1 MKFER
6 NDKYTTIAIYAL
18 LVIICSI
25 IFYQAVQN
33 LGMVSG
39 FLGRVA
45 GYLQPIING
54 IVFAFLLNPL
64 LRFSEERLL
73 SRWAIKPLPRR
84 VVGLI
89 LTYLMAFAFVVFFF
103 AMVVPQIFASIQS
116 ILNNLQFY
124 FKALEKW
131 DITITNFIHNF
142 GESTE
147 FEKLVI
153 GILSQILDSL
163 RNWAAG
169 ASDYFYTLLPSVLS
183 ATQRV
188 TTSIINLFLGIIVS
202 IYLLWDREKLF
213 AQLKKVLRA
222 FTSEKAYRLVVDL
235 ALDANRILSGFV
247 LGKVID
253 SLIIGVLCFIGMSIL
268 RLPFPVLISF
278 IVGIT
283 NVIPYFG
290 PFMGAIPGALIIAV
304 ISPMQALWFLIFMLV
319 LQQFDGNI
327 LGPKILGDSI
337 GLSPLWIILSIML
350 FSGLLGVVGMFI
362 GVPLFA
368 IIYSLFKRFVSFL
381 LERKGES
388 SDTWDY
394 ASDKN
399 PRIK

>member
-25 IFYQAVQN
+25 VFHEGFKN

-39 FLGRVA
+39 FVGRVA
-45 GYLQPIING
+45 GYLQPITNG

-64 LRFSEERLL
+64 LRFLEERLL
-73 SRWAIKPLPRR
+73 SRFAIKPLSRR
-84 VVGLI
+84 VAGLI
-89 LTYLMAFAFVVFFF
+89 LTYLLAFTFVGLFSSLV
-103 AMVVPQIFASIQS
+103 APQIFSSIQS
-116 ILNNLQFY
+116 ILNNLQIY

-131 DITITNFIHNF
+131 YLNITSFIGSF

-147 FEKLVI
+147 FERLLI
-153 GILSQILDSL
+153 GLLSQLLDSL
-163 RNWAAG
+163 RNLAAG
-169 ASDYFYTLLPSVLS
+169 ASDYFYTLLPGVLS

-188 TTSIINLFLGIIVS
+188 TTSIVNLFLGVIVS
-202 IYLLWDREKLF
+202 IYLLMDREKLF
-213 AQLKKVLRA
+213 AQLKKILRA
-222 FTSEKAYRLVVDL
+222 FTSDRSYRLITDI

-268 RLPFPVLISF
+268 RLPFAVLISF

-290 PFMGAIPGALIIAV
+290 PFLGAIPGALIIAV
-304 ISPMQALWFLIFMLV
+304 ISPIQAVWFLLFILV

-368 IIYSLFKRFVSFL
+368 IIYSLVKRFVTFL

-388 SDTWDY
+388 PNTWDY
-394 ASDKN
+394 ASPKN

>member
-25 IFYQAVQN
+25 VFHEGFKN

-39 FLGRVA
+39 FVGRVA
-45 GYLQPIING
+45 GYLQPITNG

-64 LRFSEERLL
+64 LRFLEERLL
-73 SRWAIKPLPRR
+73 SRFALKPLSRR
-84 VVGLI
+84 VAGLI
-89 LTYLMAFAFVVFFF
+89 LTYLLAFTFVGLFSSLV
-103 AMVVPQIFASIQS
+103 APQIFSSIQS
-116 ILNNLQFY
+116 ILNNLQIY

-131 DITITNFIHNF
+131 YLNITSFIGSF

-147 FEKLVI
+147 FERLLI
-153 GILSQILDSL
+153 GLLSQLLDSL
-163 RNWAAG
+163 RNLAAG
-169 ASDYFYTLLPSVLS
+169 ASDYFYTLLPGVLS

-188 TTSIINLFLGIIVS
+188 TTSIVNLFLGVIVS
-202 IYLLWDREKLF
+202 IYLLMDREKLF
-213 AQLKKVLRA
+213 AQLKKILRA
-222 FTSEKAYRLVVDL
+222 FTSDRSYRLITDI

-268 RLPFPVLISF
+268 RLPFAVLISF

-290 PFMGAIPGALIIAV
+290 PFLGAIPGALIIAV
-304 ISPMQALWFLIFMLV
+304 ISPIQAVWFLLFILV

-368 IIYSLFKRFVSFL
+368 IIYSLVKRFVTFL

-388 SDTWDY
+388 PNTWDY
-394 ASDKN
+394 ASPKN